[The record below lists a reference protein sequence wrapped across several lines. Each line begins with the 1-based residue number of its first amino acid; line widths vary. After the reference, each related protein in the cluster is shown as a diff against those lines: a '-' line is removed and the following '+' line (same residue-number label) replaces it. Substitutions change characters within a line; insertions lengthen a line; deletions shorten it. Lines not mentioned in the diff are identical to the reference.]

1 MSERSAPTGY
11 LPTNTLLKALLA
23 FLLIFVVLDI
33 GGIVNQILDLA
44 IISRAIAGQ
53 PATEAEV
60 QGSATR
66 AAGWMGINALM
77 LISAAVVFLTL
88 VGRLNHNARIL
99 GAERL
104 SQTPGFAVGCYFIPI
119 ANIWLPYQGMQE
131 IWKVAMHG
139 PEKWKRGDGSTLVG
153 VWWLLRIGS
162 VVIDRVVLTMARS
175 NDLSVL
181 QSSCYVAVIVMVSQ
195 IILCYLTW
203 RVFSGACQL
212 MDAQSLNASI
222 GQGTCPQCGESVKEF
237 LMDCP
242 MCGAAVN
249 KTAGVTL

>member
-11 LPTNTLLKALLA
+11 LPTNTLLKALFV

-33 GGIVNQILDLA
+33 GGIVNQILDLG

-53 PATEAEV
+53 PATEAEA
-60 QGSATR
+60 QGSAVR
-66 AAGWMGINALM
+66 ALAWLGINVVM
-77 LISAAVVFLTL
+77 LLGAAVVFLTL

-104 SQTPGFAVGCYFIPI
+104 SQSPGFAVGCYFIPI

-162 VVIDRVVLTMARS
+162 VVFDRVVIGMAGS

-181 QSSCYVAVIVMVSQ
+181 QSACYAAMIVMMTQ

-203 RVFSGACQL
+203 QVFSGACRL
-212 MDAQSLNASI
+212 MDAQNLNASM
-222 GQGTCPQCGESVKEF
+222 GKGTCPQCGESVKDF

-242 MCGAAVN
+242 MCGAAVKN
-249 KTAGVTL
+249 KASIVV